1 MTLNRLILLV
11 GLILLGSF
19 AAQAQKV
26 SVGFDRAIDFSK
38 FKTYYWTK
46 GVPAKNP
53 DIDKRIIEMIDQ
65 QMTLKGL
72 TRASNSGDIAISYH
86 ASVMDTFDSATV
98 ARPGTWGPSAGSV
111 EAAWRVVKGALIVE
125 MKDSTNTSEVWRATA
140 TDTISNEPLKDPAK
154 DIERA
159 NKKLQKVV
167 EKIFKYY
174 PPKK

>member
-1 MTLNRLILLV
+1 MSLNRVILFT
-11 GLILLGSF
+11 GLILF
-19 AAQAQKV
+19 ASVTAQAQKV
-26 SVGFDRAIDFSK
+26 SVGYDHAIDFSK

-53 DIDKRIIEMIDQ
+53 DIDKRIIEMVDQ

-72 TRASNSGDIAISYH
+72 TRAGVSGDIAISYH
-86 ASVMDTFDSATV
+86 AAVMDTFDSATV

-111 EAAWRVVKGALIVE
+111 EAAWRVVKGALIIE

-154 DIERA
+154 DIEKV
-159 NKKLQKVV
+159 NKKVQKVV

>member
-1 MTLNRLILLV
+1 MLLNRLSLLGVLILLV
-11 GLILLGSF
+11 SIS
-19 AAQAQKV
+19 AQAQKV
-26 SVGFDRAIDFSK
+26 SVGYDHAIDFSK

-53 DIDKRIIEMIDQ
+53 DIDKRIIELVDQ

-72 TRASNSGDIAISYH
+72 TRSGNSGDIAISYH
-86 ASVMDTFDSATV
+86 AAVVDTFESATV

-111 EAAWRVVKGALIVE
+111 EAAWRVVKGALIIE
-125 MKDSTNTSEVWRATA
+125 MNDSTNTSEVWRATA

-154 DIERA
+154 DIEKV
-159 NKKLQKVV
+159 NKKVQKVV

>member
-1 MTLNRLILLV
+1 MSVKSVILLAV
-11 GLILLGSF
+11 VILLASVT
-19 AAQAQKV
+19 AQAQKV
-26 SVGFDRAIDFSK
+26 SVGYDHALDFSK

-53 DIDKRIIEMIDQ
+53 DIDKRIIELVDQ

-72 TRASNSGDIAISYH
+72 TRASSSGDIALSYH
-86 ASVMDTFDSATV
+86 AAVMDTFDSATV
-98 ARPGTWGPSAGSV
+98 ARPGTWGASAGSV

-125 MKDSTNTSEVWRATA
+125 MKDSSNTAEVWRATA
-140 TDTISNEPLKDPAK
+140 TETISNEPMTDPAK
-154 DIERA
+154 DREKV

>member
-1 MTLNRLILLV
+1 MSLNRLSLVGVLVLLV
-11 GLILLGSF
+11 SF
-19 AAQAQKV
+19 SANAQKV
-26 SVGFDRAIDFSK
+26 SVGYDHAIDFSK

-53 DIDKRIIEMIDQ
+53 DIDKRIIELVDQ

-72 TRASNSGDIAISYH
+72 SRASNSGDIAISYH
-86 ASVMDTFDSATV
+86 AAVMDTFDSATV

-111 EAAWRVVKGALIVE
+111 EAAWRVVKGALIIE

-154 DIERA
+154 DVEKV
-159 NKKLQKVV
+159 KKKVQKVV

>member
-1 MTLNRLILLV
+1 MVLNRLS
-11 GLILLGSF
+11 LLGFLIVLFSIS
-19 AAQAQKV
+19 AQAQKV
-26 SVGFDRAIDFSK
+26 SVGYDHAIDFSK
-38 FKTYYWTK
+38 FKIYYWTK

-53 DIDKRIIEMIDQ
+53 DIDKRIIELVDQ
-65 QMTLKGL
+65 QMTIKGL
-72 TRASNSGDIAISYH
+72 TRAASSGDIALSYH
-86 ASVMDTFDSATV
+86 AAVMDTFDSATV
-98 ARPGTWGPSAGSV
+98 ARPGTWGASTGSV

-140 TDTISNEPLKDPAK
+140 TETISNEPIDPAK
-154 DIERA
+154 DREKV

>member
-1 MTLNRLILLV
+1 MSLRRVILFAVVILLTSV
-11 GLILLGSF
+11 T
-19 AAQAQKV
+19 AQAQKV
-26 SVGFDRAIDFSK
+26 SVGYDHALDFSK

-53 DIDKRIIEMIDQ
+53 DIDKRIIELVDQ
-65 QMTLKGL
+65 QMTIKGL
-72 TRASNSGDIAISYH
+72 TRANGSGDIALSYH
-86 ASVMDTFDSATV
+86 AAVMDTFDSATV
-98 ARPGTWGPSAGSV
+98 ARPGTWGASAGSV

-125 MKDSTNTSEVWRATA
+125 MKDGTNTSEVWRATA

-154 DIERA
+154 DVEKVK
-159 NKKLQKVV
+159 KKLEKVV